1 MTLLCRPKGRG
12 NWTVIPMVLPTTHAD
27 FFAFRKGM
35 TVTIGARVLRVVEIR
50 V

>member
-1 MTLLCRPKGRG
+1 VTLLCRPKGRG

-35 TVTIGARVLRVVEIR
+35 TVTIDTRVLRIVKVQP
-50 V
+50 